1 MTGWAHGLA
10 CDDRR
15 QRVTRPGLLEVDS
28 QEVGDRRR
36 ASKETRFPW
45 LHAREI
51 RHLDLGVAYHF
62 PVRVGGRLDVPVV
75 GLVVDRGDGGDGGH
89 GRGGRHG
96 RPDGRVLLLNRHV
109 GQVGGCWGWGR
120 GVVVSKCVRGQDV
133 SRVFRK
139 SRGGAASGGG
149 RRLGPKKGE
158 LESCSQLGCSFRPCV
173 DWLGR
178 AGLAC

>member
-15 QRVTRPGLLEVDS
+15 QRVTRPGPES
-28 QEVGDRRR
+28 QEAGDRGRP
-36 ASKETRFPW
+36 SKETRFPW

-62 PVRVGGRLDVPVV
+62 PVRVGGRLNVPVV

-89 GRGGRHG
+89 RRGGRDG

-109 GQVGGCWGWGR
+109 GRVGVGAGGEEWLCPSACEGR
-120 GVVVSKCVRGQDV
+120 M
-133 SRVFRK
+133 
-139 SRGGAASGGG
+139 
-149 RRLGPKKGE
+149 
-158 LESCSQLGCSFRPCV
+158 
-173 DWLGR
+173 
-178 AGLAC
+178 